1 MMVWYSAGKGSIPR
15 ILLGAL
21 GLIMVCVCPLVT
33 CNKPL
38 SFLECLSDLIIL
50 ACAAQIRM

>member
-1 MMVWYSAGKGSIPR
+1 MMVCYSAGKGSILR

-21 GLIMVCVCPLVT
+21 GLIMVCACPLVT

-38 SFLECLSDLIIL
+38 SFLVCLSDLILL
-50 ACAAQIRM
+50 ACAA